1 MKRFQSGF
9 TLIELLVVIAIIAI
23 LIGLLLPAVQKVRE
37 AAARTQCTNN
47 LKQIGTA
54 THNIHDA
61 IGALPPAVAPSSGT
75 AISFAPLYNGA
86 IGFTVYD
93 WLLPFMEQGPL
104 YERSNRNVNTAIP
117 GSPGAGTV
125 YSTPIKPYRC
135 PSDPSGTG
143 PLGMTTRGSA
153 HLWAV
158 SNYAANYYVF
168 GNPNASSTAAREQGS
183 NTLLSLLDGTSNIV
197 MHTERYGTCGNDPSG
212 NQNLAYANL
221 WSDSNLTWRPIFCV
235 DNTNKSGQA
244 GYPRCGRFQPQPQW
258 TLACVN
264 FLAQTPHTNGIG
276 VCMADGSVRFVSN
289 NVSAA
294 SWAAACDPRD
304 GANAGNDF

>member
-1 MKRFQSGF
+1 MKRSGSGF

-37 AAARTQCTNN
+37 AAARTQCANN
-47 LKQIGTA
+47 LKQIGIA

-61 IGALPPAVAPSSGT
+61 RSCLPPAVAPSSGT
-75 AISFAPLYNGA
+75 QITQAPAYNGA

-93 WLLPFMEQGPL
+93 WLLPFVEQSAL
-104 YERSNRNVNTAIP
+104 YNLANNNVNTAVP

-125 YSTPIKPYRC
+125 YSTPVKPYRC
-135 PSDPSGTG
+135 PSDPSGQG

-153 HLWAV
+153 HMWAV

-168 GNPNASSTAAREQGS
+168 GNPSASSVAAREQGS
-183 NTLLSLLDGTSNIV
+183 NTLLSLVDGTSNIV
-197 MHTERYGTCGNDPSG
+197 MHTERYGTCGNDPGS

-244 GYPRCGRFQPQPQW
+244 GYPRCGKFQPQPQW
-258 TLACVN
+258 VRACVN
-264 FLAQTPHTNGIG
+264 FLAQTPHNGGIG

-289 NVSAA
+289 NVSDL

-304 GANAGNDF
+304 GINAGNDW